1 MKARLTALIFVV
13 VGLMATPLL
22 AEAPPQKPGKWQI
35 KMQMEMPGVP
45 MKLPA
50 VNTTVCLTEEDLKDP
65 QSAVPNDPKSDCEVG
80 DYEVDGNTIRW
91 TVDCPSQ
98 QMKGSG
104 EITFNADGTGYE
116 GAMKMSLSGQEMST
130 KYTATHQGAC
140 SK

>member
-1 MKARLTALIFVV
+1 MRTRLTALIFVL

-116 GAMKMSLSGQEMST
+116 GAMKMNLSGQEMST